1 DDPDPDSLA
10 PRTGANNDRAT
21 RTIWAT
27 AWSIGHLRR
36 DERGPCVC
44 PASDRSSGELQ
55 LNFRAADITRR
66 TGPSKVSVG
75 LRRMNRILVYGLLVG
90 LAGWL
95 LAVGPGVGRAPPR
108 TTSAP
113 SAQSAPAYRLLPVP
127 VRQTYSTCCYPQTV
141 ARASAEEPDPRPLVW
156 VLDGAGDLRGCS
168 NALTQA

>member
-1 DDPDPDSLA
+1 
-10 PRTGANNDRAT
+10 
-21 RTIWAT
+21 
-27 AWSIGHLRR
+27 
-36 DERGPCVC
+36 
-44 PASDRSSGELQ
+44 SSGELQ

-95 LAVGPGVGRAPPR
+95 LAVGPVVGRTPPR

-113 SAQSAPAYRLLPVP
+113 SAQSAPASRLLPVP
-127 VRQTYSTCCYPQTV
+127 VGPTYSAGWYPETV

-168 NALTQA
+168 NALTQANLLAGSSIELAVFPWSHGYRQLLRDQIDMEHA